1 MLDYVLKNGKV
12 VDGTGNPWF
21 YGGVGIKDGLITH
34 VGKIEIEAKEVID
47 VKGQI
52 IAPGFIDGHSHSD
65 LQVIDSPYEVAKLQ
79 QGVTTEVV
87 GNCGLSPAPL
97 TMENSGLLKAYIE
110 PIIGNTSWEWP
121 WQTVGDYISF
131 LDRVNLSH
139 NLSTFVAHGSL
150 RIAVMGFANR
160 PATKKEMEKM
170 KILLEEGMKAGAI
183 GLSIGLLYAP
193 GRYAE
198 KEELVDLCKVLAK
211 YQGVLSTHIRGEGNN
226 LISSVSE
233 VISIAEKSNISLHI
247 SHLKAA
253 GKRNWGNTER
263 VIALMEDARSRGMDV
278 TCDVYPYEAG
288 STSLTTLLPPWSLE
302 GGLLKCIGR
311 ISDKNDREKMKKE
324 MSVEQDDWDN
334 LIVSTG
340 WHSVV
345 ISAVRN
351 NKQLEGL
358 SVGEISENTGKNPI
372 DVALDLLL
380 EEEGKVS
387 VIYFHMS
394 RSDVKR
400 VIEWDYSLVISDSL
414 GCHTRKPHPRTYGTF
429 PRLFAKYVRDEK
441 ALSLEQAVRK
451 VTSFPAKRFSLGKRG
466 LIVPGYFADLTIFNY
481 TNIKDTATYQH
492 PRKHPQGISIVFVN
506 GRKTIINKKHL
517 SQFAGDVL
525 SATETV
531 CSCINF

>member
-1 MLDYVLKNGKV
+1 
-12 VDGTGNPWF
+12 
-21 YGGVGIKDGLITH
+21 
-34 VGKIEIEAKEVID
+34 
-47 VKGQI
+47 
-52 IAPGFIDGHSHSD
+52 
-65 LQVIDSPYEVAKLQ
+65 
-79 QGVTTEVV
+79 
-87 GNCGLSPAPL
+87 
-97 TMENSGLLKAYIE
+97 
-110 PIIGNTSWEWP
+110 
-121 WQTVGDYISF
+121 
-131 LDRVNLSH
+131 
-139 NLSTFVAHGSL
+139 
-150 RIAVMGFANR
+150 
-160 PATKKEMEKM
+160 
-170 KILLEEGMKAGAI
+170 
-183 GLSIGLLYAP
+183 
-193 GRYAE
+193 
-198 KEELVDLCKVLAK
+198 
-211 YQGVLSTHIRGEGNN
+211 
-226 LISSVSE
+226 
-233 VISIAEKSNISLHI
+233 
-247 SHLKAA
+247 
-253 GKRNWGNTER
+253 
-263 VIALMEDARSRGMDV
+263 MEDARSRGMDV